1 MSNMFKKSILKLIVN
16 SPSLNI
22 GKYLS
27 YSLFDESFYNLKNKT
42 ITSKS
47 FNQYIEFGHAEGR
60 CPHPLFDPVYYK
72 CSFQKNKNIEP
83 LKDYMSRKGEIVS
96 PHILFD
102 ADYYASHLDKIPKNK
117 TLLEHFL
124 DEGWKKNFSPTPYF
138 DFNFYCASYPDIK
151 NAGLNP
157 LVHYLIHGEDEGRKP
172 NNNFD
177 PGKYDIPIIPMHWN
191 REAFKNR
198 SKLTFYVSTQED
210 KMKYITDENFIQ
222 NISKVKTK
230 KLPKNLNKYQSIFDA
245 LFFEGYYSDEN
256 WDIDM
261 PPIDHYLQYGSK
273 EGRNPNPLFD
283 PKYYKEKYLSNQK
296 ANNNLEDEPIVHY
309 YRQPHDKQIS
319 PHPLFDAEYYY
330 SQLQEKE
337 ILVSKDQ
344 TYLEHFFKEGWKYN
358 LSPSKHF
365 DVEFYIEQYPD
376 IKKSKVNPILHY
388 LKVGESLGLQPN
400 ADFTPAIIVKPYL
413 EQNKNNPV
421 YITESKLAMHVKG
434 ELNLPAELISFKSDL
449 RLILDKNKP
458 TIVFVTHETSR
469 TGAPAIILK
478 LAQQFK
484 KYLDVNIISLSGYG
498 GDMEADFRVLG
509 PFYKFNNWCAPH
521 LQLENKNLM
530 DEIGNVL
537 NIINIIKPVGAL
549 INSAESRNVIS
560 HFKFRNIP
568 TIALVHEMAYFYP
581 KETFKE
587 ITVNADFT
595 IFPSQIVQ
603 EFANG
608 NEKFNPDKITVRG
621 QGLLKPEIL
630 EINKEKAKVNLR
642 KMLHLPEDA
651 FVVMGCGSLTKRKA
665 PEFFIHTA
673 IHVIQFLRKEEI
685 IKQNTSV
692 KKIYDLNE
700 KSFTELSTKL
710 KSHSKK
716 RTSFEKKEIHFVWLG
731 GNTETCTEDYF
742 WIDQD
747 IIMTGC
753 ETYIHFIGT
762 KPDAEKYFA
771 GSDVFL
777 MTSRA
782 DPFPCVI
789 HEAMAAELPIVGF
802 KDAGGFVEAINTEC
816 GEVVEY
822 ADTKA
827 AAECIL
833 NWYKNPDLKEKLGEN
848 AKQRVQEKYNYLD
861 YTIDV
866 ATILFDQADKH
877 LNDSKLAKLAIY
889 KSNLK
894 TLQKQN
900 DQNQIEIKER
910 KKVIFTLPAWE
921 ISGVNTFVE
930 NLIADL
936 NNRGY
941 NAYLLFTSNHAL
953 YTRREFMPDIPY
965 RFLGS
970 DEIYPERWKKFID
983 YMESEAPCV
992 FVPNYDYFASAICP
1006 ALSNDISI
1014 LGVLHSDDY
1023 EHYEHAYRLGLFWNR
1038 MVSVS
1043 KVIEKKM
1050 LDYNPRFKEMSSV
1063 IYYGIDAPLKRKMPT
1078 KRETFSIVY
1087 TGRIVKVQKR
1097 ILDFIEIVEKLEKTG
1112 IDYIFTFI
1120 GDGPDYWEFKIGMEE
1135 MAKRNNIKEDKIRI
1149 LARQPIEKVYDE
1161 LSKAHAF
1168 ALCSDFEGLPLSLL
1182 EALSF
1187 YCVPVVTEIE
1197 SGITEVLEHNKSG
1210 LISKIGDAD
1219 GFVKNLVN
1227 LASDVKL
1234 QKKLGENA
1242 FKVLAE
1248 YKLRQQD
1255 MGEQYAKI
1263 IEIMFSELE
1272 AKTYKRPVS
1281 LNVTKDKNILLPPT
1295 FQKIPHGFDEKG
1307 KVFF

>member
-1 MSNMFKKSILKLIVN
+1 MSSIFKKSILKLIVN

-22 GKYLS
+22 SKYLS
-27 YSLFDESFYNLKNKT
+27 YSLFDENFYQLKNKS
-42 ITSKS
+42 ITNKS
-47 FNQYIEFGHAEGR
+47 FNQYVELGHTEGR
-60 CPHPLFDPVYYK
+60 CPHPLFDPVFYK
-72 CSFQKNKNIEP
+72 YNFQKNKNIEP
-83 LKDYMSRKGEIVS
+83 LKDYMSQRGKIVS
-96 PHILFD
+96 PHVLFD
-102 ADYYASHLDKIPKNK
+102 AEYYVSQLDKIPKNK

-124 DEGWKKNFSPTPYF
+124 DEGWKKNLCPTPYF
-138 DFNFYCASYPDIK
+138 SFDYYYKSYPDIK
-151 NAGLNP
+151 NARLNP
-157 LVHYLIHGEDEGRKP
+157 LLHYLMHGEEEGRKP
-172 NNNFD
+172 NLEFD
-177 PGKYDIPIIPMHWN
+177 PGKYNLPVIPMQWN
-191 REAFKNR
+191 KEAFNNR
-198 SKLTFYVSTQED
+198 SKLAFYVSEQED
-210 KMKYITDENFIQ
+210 KMEYLVDAEIFKGKKLATQ
-222 NISKVKTK
+222 
-230 KLPKNLNKYQSIFDA
+230 KLPKNLNKYQPVFDA
-245 LFFEGYYSDEN
+245 FFFESYYDDEN

-261 PPIDHYLQYGSK
+261 SPIEHYLKYGAN

-283 PKYYKEKYLSNQK
+283 PKYYRQRYLSNRVPE
-296 ANNNLEDEPIVHY
+296 NSLEDEPLVHY
-309 YRQPHDKQIS
+309 YKQPHSKLIS
-319 PHPLFDAEYYY
+319 PHPLFDATYYH
-330 SQLQEKE
+330 SQLTTKN
-337 ILVSKDQ
+337 ILVPKKQ
-344 TYLEHFFKEGWKYN
+344 TYLEHFFKEGWKAD

-376 IKKSKVNPILHY
+376 VKKSKVNPILHY

-400 ADFTPAIIVKPYL
+400 IDFAPAVAVKPYL

-421 YITESKLAMHVKG
+421 YVNESKLAMHVKG

-449 RLILDKNKP
+449 RLIVDKDKP
-458 TIVFVTHETSR
+458 TVVVVTHEASR

-498 GDMEADFRVLG
+498 GEIEADFKVLG
-509 PFYKFNNWCAPH
+509 PFYKFKNWCAPH
-521 LQLENKNLM
+521 TQPENKDLM
-530 DEIGNVL
+530 NEIGNVL
-537 NIINIIKPVGAL
+537 NIINLIKPVGAL

-587 ITVNADFT
+587 ITTNADFT

-603 EFANG
+603 DFANG

-630 EINKEKAKVNLR
+630 EINKKEAKHNLR

-651 FVVMGCGSLTKRKA
+651 FIVMGCGSLNKRKA

-673 IHVIQFLRKEEI
+673 IHVINTLRNNGVLKN
-685 IKQNTSV
+685 NTTV
-692 KKIYDLNE
+692 KKIFELYE
-700 KSFTELSTKL
+700 IKFSELSTKL
-710 KSHSKK
+710 NSHSKK
-716 RTSFEKKEIHFVWLG
+716 RTSFEEKEIHFVWLG
-731 GNTETCTEDYF
+731 GNTKTCKEDYF

-753 ETYIHFIGT
+753 ETYIHFIGS

-789 HEAMAAELPIVGF
+789 HEAMAAELPVVGF
-802 KDAGGFVEAINTEC
+802 KDAGGFVEAVTNDC
-816 GEVVEY
+816 GEIVEY

-833 NWYKNPDLKEKLGEN
+833 DWYKKPDLKEKLGKN

-866 ATILFDQADKH
+866 ASILYDQADKH
-877 LNDSKLAKLAIY
+877 LNDSKLAKLDVY
-889 KSNLK
+889 KSSLK
-894 TLQKQN
+894 TIQKQTN
-900 DQNQIEIKER
+900 HSHIKIKER

-930 NLIADL
+930 NLIIDL
-936 NNRGY
+936 NKRGY

-953 YTRREFMPDIPY
+953 YTKREFMPDIPY

-970 DEIYPERWKKFID
+970 DEIYPVRWEKFID

-1006 ALSNDISI
+1006 ALSNNVSI

-1023 EHYEHAYRLGLFWNR
+1023 EHYEHAYRLGLFWNQ

-1050 LDYNPRFKEMSSV
+1050 LDYNPRFKDMSSV
-1063 IYYGIDAPLKRKMPT
+1063 IYYGIDAPLKRNIPV
-1078 KRETFSIVY
+1078 KRDTFSIVY

-1135 MAKRNNIKEDKIRI
+1135 MAKKREIKEDKIRI
-1149 LARQPIEKVYDE
+1149 LGRQPIEKVYEE
-1161 LSKAHAF
+1161 LSKAHVF
-1168 ALCSDFEGLPLSLL
+1168 ALCSDFEGLPLALL
-1182 EALSF
+1182 EALSY

-1210 LISKIGDAD
+1210 LISPIGDAD
-1219 GFVKNLVN
+1219 GFVENLVK
-1227 LASDVKL
+1227 LSKDTKL
-1234 QKKLGENA
+1234 QKKMAENA
-1242 FKVLAE
+1242 FNVLSE
-1248 YKLRQQD
+1248 FKLRQQD

-1263 IEIMFSELE
+1263 IDKMFEELNM
-1272 AKTYKRPVS
+1272 KTYERPVS